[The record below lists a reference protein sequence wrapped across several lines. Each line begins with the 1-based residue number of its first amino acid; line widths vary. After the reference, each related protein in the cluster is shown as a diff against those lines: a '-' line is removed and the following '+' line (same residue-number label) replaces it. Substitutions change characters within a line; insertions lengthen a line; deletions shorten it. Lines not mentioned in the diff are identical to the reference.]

1 MKIKTILIFILIS
14 LVLYRISYGANL
26 NVTSNRVD
34 LPHYVNTGSN
44 ITMLNLT
51 LSRNETS
58 NETIKITNII
68 INFNSTN
75 ETLNA
80 SITNLVVCIYNST
93 INESQ
98 KLGCSSR
105 WNVSNDIN
113 RTNVTISNFT
123 ISNNENKTILIVYEI
138 NRSVITPINVS
149 LFLTNDSLITNA
161 TNITI
166 SFLNGQIYNQTSRY
180 FSSNFTQIQDLHAS
194 AKLLPRYVDTNVK
207 EQEIVYII
215 NSSGKDDIRSII
227 LEVPSN
233 FSIVPSNIKFV
244 ITKSDNTTATF
255 SSCTDL
261 CNLNCSDICKINIT
275 SQAGI
280 KLSIINISLNT
291 TKDEGNFTF
300 NSKIYGENLS
310 DVSTDVNESGTT
322 LFVRQLFNIT
332 NVGVMKNIAIV
343 NGSDYWLFNF
353 TIIGNANASGL
364 LQFKMN
370 DWRSDSKNA
379 IIPITNGT
387 GDNATYYA
395 SMWLSGNESNAFNVT
410 NEYNINRGIRLNL
423 TENRNY
429 TLILKM
435 IIPKGTP
442 IASDWWTTYSML
454 FRSIPFIG

>member
-1 MKIKTILIFILIS
+1 MRNEAIITFILLLASIS
-14 LVLYRISYGANL
+14 GMGYSAAL
-26 NVTSNRVD
+26 NVTSNKVE
-34 LPHYVNTGSN
+34 LLSYVNTESN
-44 ITMLNLT
+44 VTMLNLT

-58 NETIKITNII
+58 NETIRITNII

-75 ETLNA
+75 ENLNA

-105 WNVSNDIN
+105 WNVSSDVN
-113 RTNVTISNFT
+113 RTNITISNFT

-166 SFLNGQIYNQTSRY
+166 SFLNGKDYNSTSRY
-180 FSSNFTQIQDLHAS
+180 FSSNFTQIQDLHAN

-207 EQEIVYII
+207 EQEIVYIV
-215 NSSGKDDIRSII
+215 NSSGKDDIKSII

-233 FSIVPSNIKFV
+233 FSIVSNNIKFV

-261 CNLNCSDICKINIT
+261 CKLEENKINLT

-291 TKDEGNFTF
+291 TEDEGDFTF

-310 DVSTDVNESGTT
+310 DVSTDVNGSETK
-322 LFVRQLFNIT
+322 LFVKQLFNIT

-353 TIIGNANASGL
+353 TIIMNANVSGL
-364 LQFKMN
+364 IQFKMN
-370 DWRSDSKNA
+370 DWKSDSKNA
-379 IIPITNGT
+379 TIPITNGT

-395 SMWLSGNESNAFNVT
+395 SMWLSGNESNIFNVT
-410 NEYNINRGIRLNL
+410 NEYNINRGVRLNAI
-423 TENRNY
+423 ENRNY

-435 IIPKGTP
+435 IIPRGIP

-454 FRSIPFIG
+454 FRSIP